1 MTYRELRE
9 VLQDHMC
16 RQGYVEGSLSM
27 QESMARQICYKM
39 FESLSSPYR
48 ERLSFKEISGGEVFY
63 DIYASAP
70 GGKVRIGDLRS
81 DGALMRQPM
90 TLMRQPIKVYF
101 RALDAYGDV
110 DANLAILYLAREGY
124 RREKDRIEVAKAE
137 TEKKL
142 KSIEEKECKN
152 DAVLNEIER
161 RIREKN

>member
-9 VLQDHMC
+9 ALQDHMC
-16 RQGYVEGSLSM
+16 RQGYVEGSPSM

-48 ERLSFKEISGGEVFY
+48 ERLSFKGTSGGEVFY
-63 DIYASAP
+63 NIYASAP

-81 DGALMRQPM
+81 DG
-90 TLMRQPIKVYF
+90 TLMRQPIRVYF

-110 DANLAILYLAREGY
+110 DANLAILYLAREDY

-142 KSIEEKECKN
+142 KIIEEKECKN
-152 DAVLNEIER
+152 NAVLNEIER
-161 RIREKN
+161 RISEKN

>member
-16 RQGYVEGSLSM
+16 RQGHIDGSLSM
-27 QESMARQICYKM
+27 QRSMAQQFCYKM

-48 ERLSFKEISGGEVFY
+48 ERLSFKETSGGEVFY

-81 DGALMRQPM
+81 DGALMR
-90 TLMRQPIKVYF
+90 RPIRVYF
-101 RALDAYGDV
+101 RALDAYGDT

-137 TEKKL
+137 AEKKL
-142 KSIEEKECKN
+142 KSIVEKESKN
-152 DAVLNEIER
+152 DAILKEIER
-161 RIREKN
+161 RIEEKN